1 MTFVT
6 FPAFRQRVHTRAR
19 FGLLATMILIETRF
33 GIQRRR
39 VSLCAWLMELPTDG
53 PFAQTSHR

>member
-6 FPAFRQRVHTRAR
+6 LPAFRQRAHTRAR
-19 FGLLATMILIETRF
+19 RGLPSRMIRMDTRL

-39 VSLCAWLMELPTDG
+39 VSLWAWLIELPTDG
-53 PFAQTSHR
+53 PFAQMSHR

>member
-19 FGLLATMILIETRF
+19 FVLPATMIRIERRF

-39 VSLCAWLMELPTDG
+39 VSL
-53 PFAQTSHR
+53 

>member
-19 FGLLATMILIETRF
+19 CGLPATMIRIDTRF
-33 GIQRRR
+33 GIQRLR
-39 VSLCAWLMELPTDG
+39 VSLWAWLMELPTDG